1 MDYVFLQIDIFMLLF
16 RHYFDP
22 FIAFK
27 SQHSLFILGSYRS
40 SDVWLLDS
48 QFMAEMEESEA
59 KICTV
64 TQYEA
69 QHNVT

>member
-1 MDYVFLQIDIFMLLF
+1 MNSVFLQIDIIMLLF
-16 RHYFDP
+16 RHYFDL
-22 FIAFK
+22 FIAIK

-59 KICTV
+59 KIC
-64 TQYEA
+64 E
-69 QHNVT
+69 HNVT